1 MPKGKGQI
9 ISTTIKNNADRGF
22 DDRWAL
28 SQSTEFSKVES
39 GFYWEHGLTDKW
51 TLVATTAWQ
60 DVDFLSRT
68 GPKQVKGFGTSS
80 IGARYQVY
88 KKGPAV
94 LALQGRYILAGK
106 GEIIPDADLG
116 RGGNGLELRAL
127 AGRSFKAFNRDGFL
141 DGQAAWTY
149 RGGNSPDSLNAD
161 LTAGLSVSKKR
172 QVLLQAFYSAT
183 GEQLIGNDRILP
195 NESLKL
201 QGSIVITR
209 SKKTSVQAGYF
220 RTISGR
226 NIVRESGAIASIWR
240 RY

>member
-1 MPKGKGQI
+1 MPTGKGQV
-9 ISTTIKNNADRGF
+9 ISTTVNNRSSRGF

-28 SQSTEFSKVES
+28 SQSAEFSKIES

-68 GPKQVKGFGTSS
+68 GRKHVKGFGTSS
-80 IGARYQVY
+80 IGGRYHVF
-88 KKGPAV
+88 KKGPTV

-116 RGGNGLELRAL
+116 RGGNGAEIRAL
-127 AGRSFKAFNRDGFL
+127 AGRSFKVFKRDGFL
-141 DGQAAWTY
+141 DVQTAWTY
-149 RGGNSPDSLNAD
+149 RAGNSPNSFSAD
-161 LTAGLSVSKKR
+161 LTAGFSVNKKR
-172 QVLLQAFYSAT
+172 QLLLQAFYSAT

-195 NESLKL
+195 NESVKL
-201 QGSIVITR
+201 QGSFVLKR

-226 NIVRESGAIASIWR
+226 NIVRESGAMASIWR